1 MLPRSTSTAA
11 KATAILPF
19 GGPAP
24 YSVRQLHPEDF
35 DLQRRFFGALS
46 KDALFWRFMGPKSE
60 VQETLVRY
68 LSATDGK
75 NHVCFLVET
84 IKDGEPVMVAEAR
97 YVVDANDPAVCEFAI
112 AVADEWHGRGL
123 ARMLLDKMERHAFR
137 AGISRMTAETLNA
150 NTAMIGL
157 ARTAGYRVSLNRQDP
172 RTMRL
177 AKPLAP
183 AHIAAN
189 DAAPVELSNAA

>member
-1 MLPRSTSTAA
+1 MQPRPTSPAE
-11 KATAILPF
+11 KATAVLPF
-19 GGPAP
+19 GGVARC
-24 YSVRQLHPEDF
+24 SVRQLLPEDF

-60 VQETLVRY
+60 VQDALLRY
-68 LSATDGK
+68 LTATDGK

-84 IKDGEPVMVAEAR
+84 VKDGEPTMIAEAR
-97 YVVDANDPAVCEFAI
+97 YVVDANDTAVCEFAI

-123 ARMLLDKMERHAFR
+123 ARMLLDKIEQHAFR
-137 AGISRMTAETLNA
+137 AGKLLMTADTLNTNA
-150 NTAMIGL
+150 AMISL

-183 AHIAAN
+183 AHHAAN
-189 DAAPVELSNAA
+189 DAAPVELTTAA